1 MGTRARSMRDLW
13 DEERAWRKA
22 RRRMRRFAWRGF
34 PMPPPVGAAVPPE
47 AAPRQPAPL
56 RRPAPPIEIET
67 PYVSPL
73 EEVALDTNIER
84 AGVVDEVAS
93 DIDRAAELLRSLG
106 KRSGERTT

>member
-13 DEERAWRKA
+13 NEERARRKA
-22 RRRMRRFAWRGF
+22 RRKMGRLAWQWV
-34 PMPPPVGAAVPPE
+34 PMPPVGVGVPPE
-47 AAPRQPAPL
+47 VAPRRPAPL

-73 EEVALDTNIER
+73 EDVALDTNIER
-84 AGVVDEVAS
+84 AGVVDEVSS
-93 DIDRAAELLRSLG
+93 DIDRAAELLRSLS

>member
-13 DEERAWRKA
+13 DEERARQKA
-22 RRRMRRFAWRGF
+22 KRRMRRFAWWRF
-34 PMPPPVGAAVPPE
+34 PVPPPSGVEVPPKV
-47 AAPRQPAPL
+47 APRQPAPPP
-56 RRPAPPIEIET
+56 RPAPPIEIET

-84 AGVVDEVAS
+84 AGAVDEVAS

>member
-1 MGTRARSMRDLW
+1 
-13 DEERAWRKA
+13 
-22 RRRMRRFAWRGF
+22 
-34 PMPPPVGAAVPPE
+34 MPPLVGAAVPPE
-47 AAPRQPAPL
+47 VAPRQPAP
-56 RRPAPPIEIET
+56 PPHPAAPPIEIET

-106 KRSGERTT
+106 KRSQ